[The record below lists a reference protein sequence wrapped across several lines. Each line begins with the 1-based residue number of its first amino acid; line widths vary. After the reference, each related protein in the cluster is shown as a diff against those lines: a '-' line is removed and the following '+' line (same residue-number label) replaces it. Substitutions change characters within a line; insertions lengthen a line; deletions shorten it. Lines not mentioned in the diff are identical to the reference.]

1 MFLLPGCVR
10 FDGAFDFEADVLAG
24 KKPLPVQFSLVVQG
38 CTAASGASATG
49 RSRERATRS
58 THEQAGSYTV
68 ILTVTPCGGESVSVR
83 KDGYV
88 AVTSG
93 FGSAAPTMWRDYG
106 DDEWHRI
113 WRSEPVPLLDGQN
126 PGPNEVPG
134 HIAGV
139 AHDFALQGTMRFWTH
154 SAAKKIFA
162 ADVSPA

>member
-1 MFLLPGCVR
+1 MI
-10 FDGAFDFEADVLAG
+10 LA
-24 KKPLPVQFSLVVQG
+24 
-38 CTAASGASATG
+38 
-49 RSRERATRS
+49 
-58 THEQAGSYTV
+58 
-68 ILTVTPCGGESVSVR
+68 VTPCGGESVSVR

-139 AHDFALQGTMRFWTH
+139 AHDFALRGTMRFWTH